1 VYAQRDTIDV
11 RELFAVLKKYKKLI
25 WTVTI
30 LFTMLALIYV
40 FIATPWWETK
50 ATVEIGKYIDK
61 QTGKEIYLEKGTS
74 VAARL
79 KVKYIDIYKYIK
91 NRDSKIKTIST
102 ANKNPQFITIS
113 ALGKSNTLAL
123 NEIEKVI
130 SELQERHQKIIDE
143 IIAKKQSQLDTID
156 RQMLQIEKYKIAD
169 INEKINYIKKNKL
182 PIIDQKI
189 ASVQEDMKNAL
200 QQKEE
205 AIKNL
210 SSISGKNASLAALR
224 LTQMQGLEYKV
235 SEDKMNLINLKSE
248 KEEIMSATLPSLK
261 RELEKLKQIDL
272 TSLREK
278 RKLVKLSMQA
288 HNYHNT
294 TIVGNIIQ
302 QDKPVKPKKIL
313 IVIVTFITALLF
325 SIFLV
330 FFLEFLRNMKED
342 V

>member
-1 VYAQRDTIDV
+1 
-11 RELFAVLKKYKKLI
+11 E
-25 WTVTI
+25 
-30 LFTMLALIYV
+30 
-40 FIATPWWETK
+40 
-50 ATVEIGKYIDK
+50 
-61 QTGKEIYLEKGTS
+61 
-74 VAARL
+74 
-79 KVKYIDIYKYIK
+79 
-91 NRDSKIKTIST
+91 
-102 ANKNPQFITIS
+102 
-113 ALGKSNTLAL
+113 
-123 NEIEKVI
+123 
-130 SELQERHQKIIDE
+130 
-143 IIAKKQSQLDTID
+143 
-156 RQMLQIEKYKIAD
+156 
-169 INEKINYIKKNKL
+169 
-182 PIIDQKI
+182 
-189 ASVQEDMKNAL
+189 
-200 QQKEE
+200 
-205 AIKNL
+205 
-210 SSISGKNASLAALR
+210 NASLAALR